1 MKTYFGSRT
10 IATALFCAGSLA
22 ACTNGSS
29 GKNAQ
34 AAIVPAHVGKP
45 APDWSEPA
53 EPKGTL
59 SLHSLRGKPVYLNL
73 FATWCAPC
81 NDEAP
86 AINALQERY
95 ASKGLQVVGVDILE
109 SARKAEQ
116 FRTEHHLAYPAVVDD
131 GTVRGQ
137 YNVNGLPVHV
147 FIDRQGV
154 VRNIVVGEMSP
165 DEMQANIERIVR

>member
-1 MKTYFGSRT
+1 MKIQAGSQT
-10 IATALFCAGSLA
+10 IAALLCACTLA
-22 ACTNGSS
+22 ACSSGAS
-29 GKNAQ
+29 GKNA
-34 AAIVPAHVGKP
+34 AAIGPAHVGKL

-53 EPKGTL
+53 EPFGTV
-59 SLHSLRGKPVYLNL
+59 SLHSLRGKAVYLNL
-73 FATWCAPC
+73 FATWCTPC

-95 ASKGLQVVGVDILE
+95 ASKGLQVVGVDVLE

-116 FRTEHHLAYPAVVDD
+116 FRTEHHLVYPAVVDD
-131 GTVRGQ
+131 GTLRDQ

-154 VRNIVVGEMSP
+154 VRNIVVGELNP
-165 DEMQANIERIVR
+165 DEMQANVERILK